1 MNKRLYTSA
10 IILGLLISICY
21 PFVKSPNV
29 KVYKERDEILL
40 ENIFLGEYYLGLDKI
55 KIQSLSD
62 HAVICEIEHYPN
74 IYAEDQ
80 QQVNALEEY
89 THKGN
94 YKQAIK
100 LKKGSNDE
108 QSIWG
113 ITSKHSPQKPCLLKK
128 ETYTVS
134 VWGNNGF
141 GFSTLK
147 RLKINIP

>member
-1 MNKRLYTSA
+1 MNKPLYSCA

-29 KVYKERDEILL
+29 QVYNMQDEILL
-40 ENIFLGEYYLGLDKI
+40 ENIFLGEYYLGFDKI
-55 KIQSLSD
+55 KIQSLSN
-62 HAVICEIEHYPN
+62 HTVICEIKHYPN
-74 IYAEDQ
+74 IYLEDP
-80 QQVNALEEY
+80 QQVYALKEY

-113 ITSKHSPQKPCLLKK
+113 IAPKHSQKKPCLLKK
-128 ETYTVS
+128 GTYTVS

-147 RLKINIP
+147 RLKITIP